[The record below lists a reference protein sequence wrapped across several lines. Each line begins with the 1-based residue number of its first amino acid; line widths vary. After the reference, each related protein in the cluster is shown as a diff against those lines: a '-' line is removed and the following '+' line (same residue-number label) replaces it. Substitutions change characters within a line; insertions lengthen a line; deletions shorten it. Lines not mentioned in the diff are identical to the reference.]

1 MTGPFPCEL
10 EVISWL
16 LSSTRSDQSVP
27 LQSANCERV
36 AVHQVPNSHRCIVSM
51 SARIN
56 SHVSRPINRYYPL
69 LDTGIQRFF
78 RSYGSLC
85 HPSANRTLA
94 DTVSTWKRQASGTA
108 PTPKQSSNAGF
119 KR

>member
-1 MTGPFPCEL
+1 MVLVLDIPKPINAPT
-10 EVISWL
+10 IAS
-16 LSSTRSDQSVP
+16 
-27 LQSANCERV
+27 CERV

-56 SHVSRPINRYYPL
+56 SHVSRPTNRNYPL
-69 LDTGIQRFF
+69 FDIGSQRFS
-78 RSYGSLC
+78 RSYGSLR

-94 DTVSTWKRQASGTA
+94 DTVSTWERQASGTA
-108 PTPKQSSNAGF
+108 PTPEQSLNAGF